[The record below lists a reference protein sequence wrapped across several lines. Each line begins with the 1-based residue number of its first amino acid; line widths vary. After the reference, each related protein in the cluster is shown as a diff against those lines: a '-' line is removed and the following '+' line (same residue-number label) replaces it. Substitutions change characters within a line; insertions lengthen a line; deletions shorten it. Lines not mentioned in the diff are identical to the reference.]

1 MTLGLEWIPQL
12 RHAQEHALECR
23 LYFKPREQFTQV
35 YVRKVTLLHVTF
47 VFFDEHPYEEDE
59 AKYKFTVTLPLRNL
73 TGITIIEPL
82 KVDVV

>member
-1 MTLGLEWIPQL
+1 
-12 RHAQEHALECR
+12 
-23 LYFKPREQFTQV
+23 
-35 YVRKVTLLHVTF
+35 VTF